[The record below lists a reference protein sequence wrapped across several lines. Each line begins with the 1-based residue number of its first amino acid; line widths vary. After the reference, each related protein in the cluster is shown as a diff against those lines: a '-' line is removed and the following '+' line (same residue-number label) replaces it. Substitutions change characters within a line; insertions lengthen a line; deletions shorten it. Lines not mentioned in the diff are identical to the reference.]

1 MQYQS
6 QWGILCLWDYE
17 AKYKNEVEM
26 ELEDFSEEVRRAA
39 KRGETAIKN
48 LISMGVFIIG
58 ALGVAVRILSPRPR
72 SHHTRPLV
80 VDSRHVNKKALG
92 IDGAKLWSGLSQLI
106 LLPKNK
112 QHRRAA

>member
-58 ALGVAVRILSPRPR
+58 ALGVAVRILSPRPDR
-72 SHHTRPLV
+72 TTH
-80 VDSRHVNKKALG
+80 
-92 IDGAKLWSGLSQLI
+92 GLLLLI
-106 LLPKNK
+106 LATLI
-112 QHRRAA
+112 RRR